1 VTAARGCDAGWKK
14 STQKQKG
21 KTAITKSDFIDLSSS
36 CARPAELS
44 ARISRYADGKIRKR
58 EVAMGNLLYWA
69 IAFLIFVIGAA
80 LEFFGMGGT
89 AIESAALLF

>member
-1 VTAARGCDAGWKK
+1 V
-14 STQKQKG
+14 
-21 KTAITKSDFIDLSSS
+21 
-36 CARPAELS
+36 
-44 ARISRYADGKIRKR
+44 RISRYADGKIRKR

-69 IAFLIFVIGAA
+69 IAFLIFMIGAA